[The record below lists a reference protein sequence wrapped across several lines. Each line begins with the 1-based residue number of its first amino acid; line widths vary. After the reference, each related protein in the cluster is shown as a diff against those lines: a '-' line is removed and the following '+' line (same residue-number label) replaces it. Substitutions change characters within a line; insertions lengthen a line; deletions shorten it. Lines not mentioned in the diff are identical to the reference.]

1 MTARERL
8 AAALPECGHWIGA
21 DRRYCRA
28 KDDVHPYLIGLRCPA
43 HTPAAM
49 AGRPEPQPGPGWPAA
64 AWTTLSPLSA
74 SALMD
79 ARAIASG
86 KRRSSPHEYR
96 AAQAAVARSRDE
108 GSDLRHSRDGPGSQD
123 TRSAAH

>member
-1 MTARERL
+1 MTGRERL
-8 AAALPECGHWIGA
+8 ERALPECGHWIGA
-21 DRRYCRA
+21 DRRYCLA
-28 KDDVHPYLIGLRCPA
+28 KDEVHPYLIGDRCPL

-74 SALMD
+74 SAVFD

-86 KRRSSPHEYR
+86 KRRSHPAAYR
-96 AAQAAVARSRDE
+96 AAQAAVATRK
-108 GSDLRHSRDGPGSQD
+108 D
-123 TRSAAH
+123 TA